1 MPAWTI
7 HIALARKL
15 KPNDDL
21 FALGSI
27 LPDVL
32 DGYLFPPSHIISKN
46 TSHYRIDKK
55 IHPESFVNANKNNLD
70 NPIILGYL
78 AHLLTDSFYNEYT
91 AKHHFIKNGPKTLI
105 LLNNQKNAIKTPDTL
120 RLKQREFAKY
130 GHKLGQLGLL
140 GNPLTISPKTF
151 KCLHDL
157 PFDYTKED
165 INMAVK
171 IINSLINTPSP
182 QNIPY
187 KLFTEEELDQVYNA
201 CYQHLKDY
209 FLKLK
214 ECSYF
219 KDEK

>member
-7 HIALARKL
+7 HVALARKL

-46 TSHYRIDKK
+46 TSHYRVEKK
-55 IHPESFVNANKNNLD
+55 IHPTSFLEANQYNLD
-70 NPIILGYL
+70 NPVVLGYL

-91 AKHHFIKNGPKTLI
+91 ANHHFIKTETKTLI
-105 LLNNQKNAIKTPDTL
+105 ILNNQKAIPKTPNTL
-120 RLKQREFAKY
+120 ILKQREFAKY

-140 GNPLTISPKTF
+140 GKPLTISPQTSQY
-151 KCLHDL
+151 LQDL

-165 INMAVK
+165 IDMAVR

-187 KLFTEEELDQVYNA
+187 ELFTEEELDHVYNE
-201 CYQHLKDY
+201 CYQYLEDY
-209 FLKLK
+209 FRKIK
-214 ECSYF
+214 NRSHI
-219 KDEK
+219 KH